1 MPSFVEP
8 PAAAGDPT
16 ILTPDQKEWQAL
28 VKRIAASE
36 VLARASQL
44 REILL
49 YVVHRSLHDTYPI
62 KERDIAC
69 EVLKRPPNFDGT
81 LDNIVRVQVGH
92 LRRKLDQYF
101 ATEGK
106 DEPLLIVIPRGSY
119 IPRFELRD
127 RPVDKVKEEPVEPEA
142 VAPLAPAH
150 EEEIAHAPARLR
162 PWWIA
167 IAAGIA
173 IVVGLSVL
181 AMRTHATSAVAAAG
195 MPLAAPRN
203 SNLITQ
209 YIFRSNNS
217 VSVVAADTN
226 LLLIEAILHR
236 DVSIS
241 EYSAPNFPNNVM
253 SGAVSPEVQEM
264 VRLIAVRRY
273 TSFGDTSVM
282 LLSSK
287 VAASFGKEI
296 SPRYSRMINMQDL
309 QRGNFIFIGKSPW
322 LSLFDPKLNFI
333 QQEDPATHTHAFLN
347 RNPLPGEPGSYA
359 VIGNWSTESTS
370 YASIALLPNL
380 AHTGYVLILDGTGME
395 ATEAAMEFLS
405 SPESGEKLKQML
417 KGRELDD
424 SAPLEVLLRVY
435 SVQGIAHDFEIA
447 AVRSQTK

>member
-8 PAAAGDPT
+8 PAAAGEPT

-69 EVLKRPPNFDGT
+69 EVLKRPANFDGT

-119 IPRFELRD
+119 IPRFEVRD
-127 RPVDKVKEEPVEPEA
+127 RPADKPKESLAEPE
-142 VAPLAPAH
+142 PLAAH
-150 EEEIAHAPARLR
+150 VHEGEIAASASGLR

-173 IVVGLSVL
+173 LVVGLSIA
-181 AMRTHATSAVAAAG
+181 AMRMRATTAVSAAG
-195 MPLAAPRN
+195 MPLAAPRT

-209 YIFRSNNS
+209 YVFRSNNS

-236 DVSIS
+236 NVSIS
-241 EYSAPNFPNNVM
+241 EYSAPNFPNNIM
-253 SGAVSPEVQEM
+253 SSAVSPELQDTI
-264 VRLIAVRRY
+264 RLIAVRRY

-309 QRGNFIFIGKSPW
+309 QRGNFIFIGNSPW

-333 QQEDPATHTHAFLN
+333 QQEDPATHTHTFLN

-380 AHTGYVLILDGTGME
+380 AHTGYILILDGTGME

-405 SPESGEKLKQML
+405 SPESGDKIKRIL

-424 SAPLEVLLRVY
+424 SAPFEILLRVY

-447 AVRSQTK
+447 SVRSQTK